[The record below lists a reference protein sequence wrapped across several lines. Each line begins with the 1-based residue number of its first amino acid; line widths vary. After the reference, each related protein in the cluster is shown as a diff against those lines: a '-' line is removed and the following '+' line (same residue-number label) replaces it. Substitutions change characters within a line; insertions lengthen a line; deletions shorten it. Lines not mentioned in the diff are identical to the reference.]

1 MIPLQVFFAFAK
13 TVLGIL
19 FEFVLCAMCAEG
31 FLFRLWPNFFT
42 SHENVL
48 SELVCCQFSASVD
61 SCQCVHFQS
70 TNCSQPIRLEAN
82 GRHHACSCCFT
93 RGCPLIY
100 LSSIMLT
107 LLRVGGGA
115 RNRSNS
121 PRTYFLLDQ
130 KQSKRREPSR

>member
-1 MIPLQVFFAFAK
+1 MILMQVFLAFAEN
-13 TVLGIL
+13 VLGIF
-19 FEFVLCAMCAEG
+19 FEFVLCAMCAER
-31 FLFRLWPNFFT
+31 FLFRLWPSFFT
-42 SHENVL
+42 SSHENVL
-48 SELVCCQFSASVD
+48 SELVC
-61 SCQCVHFQS
+61 CQCVHFQS

-100 LSSIMLT
+100 VSSIMLT

-121 PRTYFLLDQ
+121 PHTYFLLDQ
-130 KQSKRREPSR
+130 KQRKRREPSR